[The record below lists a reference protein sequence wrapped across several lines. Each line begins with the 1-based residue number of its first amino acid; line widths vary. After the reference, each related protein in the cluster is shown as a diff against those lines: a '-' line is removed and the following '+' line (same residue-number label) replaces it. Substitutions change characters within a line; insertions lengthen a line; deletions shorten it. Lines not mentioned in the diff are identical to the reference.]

1 MTFKEAFSEE
11 FRFFKQ
17 FGQNVKPM
25 QRKNSADSNSSNEV
39 SEQREHSRTRSHS
52 RGTNHTEKEN
62 FKNSCK
68 SLNRIREK
76 LDESL
81 I

>member
-1 MTFKEAFSEE
+1 MTFKEAFSNE
-11 FRFFKQ
+11 FRFFRQ
-17 FGQNVKPM
+17 FGTNVKPM
-25 QRKNSADSNSSNEV
+25 QRKNSSDSNSTDELT
-39 SEQREHSRTRSHS
+39 EQRAHSRTRSRS
-52 RGTNHTEKEN
+52 RGTSRVEN
-62 FKNSCK
+62 FRNSSK

>member
-1 MTFKEAFSEE
+1 MTFKEAFDDE
-11 FRFFKQ
+11 FRFFRQ
-17 FGQNVKPM
+17 FGENVKPM
-25 QRKNSADSNSSNEV
+25 QRKNSSDSNSSNEA

-62 FKNSCK
+62 FKNSSK
-68 SLNRIREK
+68 SLHKIREK

>member
-1 MTFKEAFSEE
+1 MTFKEAFKDE
-11 FRFFKQ
+11 FRFFRQ
-17 FGQNVKPM
+17 FGTNVKPM
-25 QRKNSADSNSSNEV
+25 QRKNSQDSNASEDM
-39 SEQREHSRTRSHS
+39 SEQRERSRTRSRS
-52 RGTNHTEKEN
+52 AGTNRIEN
-62 FKNSCK
+62 FRNSSK